1 MKISITITDANPD
14 QLQAIIDAEENAL
27 IVQELKGQLSGNSG
41 ELVDKKE

>member
-1 MKISITITDANPD
+1 MKYKIIIEDANPD

-27 IVQELKGQLSGNSG
+27 IVQELNAQLSGNSG